1 VLSPASLSS
10 FSLLN
15 KGEEGGLQVKGRKA
29 SFLIDFS
36 QVKKN
41 RQKIYWQEAEA
52 LYEKLFYYI
61 QFEMN
66 LREKVRAK
74 AMFRDL
80 CGIEEERKLTPE
92 EEIHFEHW
100 LLFDYITVIG
110 SRPFDLFVRAK
121 KEEMSKQMTE
131 TAGLLMLMYLA
142 PYRVKEKRETTWIVE
157 DISGK
162 QLEAHPLGLTPKT
175 NPGDLVFARIT
186 TVGFLHTLVG
196 PVINIPPEEE
206 LNVNALLE
214 KKRHEGNKNYHR
226 FLKETGISFLRYH
239 SSRDA

>member
-1 VLSPASLSS
+1 M
-10 FSLLN
+10 
-15 KGEEGGLQVKGRKA
+15 KGRKA

-41 RQKIYWQEAEA
+41 RQKMYWQEAEA

-80 CGIEEERKLTPE
+80 CGIDGERKLTSE

-142 PYRVKEKRETTWIVE
+142 PYRVKENRETTLVVE

-162 QLEAHPLGLTPKT
+162 QLEAHPLGIPPKT
-175 NPGDLVFARIT
+175 RPGDLIFARIT
-186 TVGFLHTLVG
+186 AVGFLHTLIG
-196 PVINIPPEEE
+196 PVIRIPMDEEA
-206 LNVNALLE
+206 NVNALLE
-214 KKRHEGNKNYHR
+214 KKRQEGKKNYHR

-239 SSRDA
+239 SSEDA